1 MRARNGSHTSRLPIF
16 QSTSSLPHSQHLLC
30 PLFALSPLL
39 SDQLL
44 VRTRTLATI
53 DRILNALYVTIGH
66 DEYLYIDLARSA
78 HLNTSEYASSSSPE
92 PLVASPCTSTV
103 YASTSKRNGKHH
115 RVVIISTHV
124 WWAPSASVKPR
135 STQSTDTPKRRKTC
149 NAFILFRSHAI
160 SEKLVTGC
168 ANMSEVSCRVAEL
181 WRSMSRDEQAPFYAK
196 AAQEKTLAALG
207 ILPEPKP
214 SRRRRTRATPKHK
227 PEPLLPESPPAG
239 ESSSLCSPSTSVSS
253 LSSFDTLSPS
263 RLAVASPSRFLDPM
277 HYAESVRI
285 SINLKMLCKT
295 YADHN

>member
-1 MRARNGSHTSRLPIF
+1 MRTRNDSHTSRLPIF

-30 PLFALSPLL
+30 PLFALSPPF
-39 SDQLL
+39 SDPLL

-53 DRILNALYVTIGH
+53 DRILNALYDTTGH
-66 DEYLYIDLARSA
+66 DEYLYNDIARSA

-115 RVVIISTHV
+115 CVIIISTHV
-124 WWAPSASVKPR
+124 LWAPSASVKPR

-149 NAFILFRSHAI
+149 NAFILFRSYAI

-168 ANMSEVSCRVAEL
+168 ANMSEMSCRVAEL

-196 AAQEKTLAALG
+196 AAQEKTLAAMG

-214 SRRRRTRATPKHK
+214 SRRRRSRAAPKQK
-227 PEPLLPESPPAG
+227 QVPLLRDTSSSSLSDGASSVPSPTSS
-239 ESSSLCSPSTSVSS
+239 ESSSICSPNSASSPPFILEPTLYMPTVSNS
-253 LSSFDTLSPS
+253 
-263 RLAVASPSRFLDPM
+263 
-277 HYAESVRI
+277 
-285 SINLKMLCKT
+285 NL
-295 YADHN
+295 